1 MDTLES
7 LAHRGYTEGFL
18 RRHVHD
24 EYQNYERGFSLS
36 ERQQFVGELTGE
48 RRIGL
53 AEVKVKNRFAVGDKL
68 ELMTPQGNLNL
79 RLERLENSRSEAIKV
94 APGDGH
100 TVYLPVPE
108 DVDLRYALLMRELD
122 GSTTRG

>member
-1 MDTLES
+1 
-7 LAHRGYTEGFL
+7 
-18 RRHVHD
+18 
-24 EYQNYERGFSLS
+24 
-36 ERQQFVGELTGE
+36 
-48 RRIGL
+48 
-53 AEVKVKNRFAVGDKL
+53 
-68 ELMTPQGNLNL
+68 
-79 RLERLENSRSEAIKV
+79 V

>member
-1 MDTLES
+1 M
-7 LAHRGYTEGFL
+7 
-18 RRHVHD
+18 HD

-48 RRIGL
+48 RRNGL

-79 RLERLENSRSEAIKV
+79 RLETLENKRGEQIDV

-100 TVYLPVPE
+100 TVYLSVPE
-108 DVDLRYALLMRELD
+108 DVDLQYALLMRELE
-122 GSTTRG
+122 GSTTRS

>member
-24 EYQNYERGFSLS
+24 EYQNYERGFSVS
-36 ERQQFVGELTGE
+36 DRQQFVGELTGE
-48 RRIGL
+48 RRNGL

-79 RLERLENSRSEAIKV
+79 RLEQLENKRGESIEV

-108 DVDLRYALLMRELD
+108 DVDLSYALLMRELE
-122 GSTTRG
+122 GTTTRG